1 MSEPTQIKNTN
12 HQSIQPLLIF
22 VCLAVGVLWGAQIKK
37 VEKDKFTQI
46 IDIVESDYVDSSNGE
61 YIREASIKFL
71 LSQLD
76 PHSTYIP
83 SQLSEISS
91 RQIKGE
97 YDGLGI
103 EYFRTNDTLFVYD
116 VMPNSPAGKS
126 GILPGDRLLK
136 INNKDIVNEKNE
148 DSLRA
153 ILQSKEMLISLYRK
167 STHQFYN
174 INVKKAPISMNS
186 SKSYYM
192 MNETLGFIKIERFSS
207 QTHQEFLLALNELKA
222 KGMKELLLDLRD
234 NGGGL
239 LSESVAIANEF
250 LEKDAL
256 ITFTEGH
263 KRLKKEYF
271 ANGKGGFISGKLIL
285 LINQNTAS
293 ASEILAGALQD
304 NDRAVL
310 LGSRSFGKG
319 LVQEPFRLS
328 DGSLIRLTTAR
339 YYTPSGRSIQRD
351 YDQSPELYR
360 LQIFNRDI
368 FADTLNPILDSSS
381 RKEFFSKNGRLLT
394 PGGGLRPDLVYTS
407 TQKDSIYTSG
417 FIQNLNYTNLLK
429 VFVLDKMQQE
439 LKMIKQQYKSPQ
451 VFFNKYKLPN
461 KYIIQVLKEVKK
473 NKHFINYQ
481 TGFKNEQMIED
492 ALLLEITFR
501 VFGETGKNILA
512 NKQEGVYSKTLEVLK
527 KYNTLL
533 NIKPK
538 NTRRFDY

>member
-76 PHSTYIP
+76 PHSTYIT

-192 MNETLGFIKIERFSS
+192 MNETLGYIKIERFSS
-207 QTHQEFLLALNELKA
+207 QTHQEFMVALNELKA

-310 LGSRSFGKG
+310 IGSRSFGKG

-417 FIQNLNYTNLLK
+417 FIQNLNYTKLLK

-439 LKMIKQQYKSPQ
+439 LKMINEEYKSPQ

-481 TGFKNEQMIED
+481 TGFKNEQMIEE

>member
-192 MNETLGFIKIERFSS
+192 MNETLGYIKIERFSS

-439 LKMIKQQYKSPQ
+439 LKIIKQQYKLPQ

>member
-103 EYFRTNDTLFVYD
+103 EYFRTNDTLFVYH

-192 MNETLGFIKIERFSS
+192 MNETLGYIKIERFSS

>member
-153 ILQSKEMLISLYRK
+153 VLQSKEMLISLYRK

-192 MNETLGFIKIERFSS
+192 MNEILGYIKIERFSS

>member
-1 MSEPTQIKNTN
+1 MSEPTQIQNSN
-12 HQSIQPLLIF
+12 HQTLQPLLIF

-116 VMPNSPAGKS
+116 VLQNSPANKS
-126 GILPGDRLLK
+126 GIFPGDRLLK
-136 INNKDIVNEKNE
+136 INNKDVVKEQND
-148 DSLRA
+148 DSMRSL
-153 ILQSKEMLISLYRK
+153 LQNKEMMLFVYRK
-167 STHQFYN
+167 SNKQLYN

-192 MNETLGFIKIERFSS
+192 MNETLGYIKIERFSS
-207 QTHQEFLLALNELKA
+207 QTHQEFMVALNELKA

-310 LGSRSFGKG
+310 IGSRSFGKG

-368 FADTLNPILDSSS
+368 LADTLNPILDSSS
-381 RKEFFSKNGRLLT
+381 LKEFFSKNGRLLT

-407 TQKDSIYTSG
+407 TQGDSIYTSG
-417 FIQNLNYTNLLK
+417 FVQNLEYTKVLK
-429 VFVLDKMQQE
+429 VFVLDHMQSE
-439 LKMIKQQYKSPQ
+439 LNKIKKQYNSPQ
-451 VFFNKYKLPN
+451 AFFYKYQLPN
-461 KYIIQVLKEVKK
+461 KYINQVLKQVKK

-481 TGFKNEQMIED
+481 TGIKNEQIIKE

-501 VFGETGKNILA
+501 IFGETGRNILA

>member
-192 MNETLGFIKIERFSS
+192 MNETLGYIKIERFSS

>member
-192 MNETLGFIKIERFSS
+192 MNETLGYIKIERFSS

-263 KRLKKEYF
+263 KRFKKEYF

>member
-1 MSEPTQIKNTN
+1 
-12 HQSIQPLLIF
+12 
-22 VCLAVGVLWGAQIKK
+22 VGVLWGAQIKK

-76 PHSTYIP
+76 PHSTYIT

-136 INNKDIVNEKNE
+136 INNKDIVNENNE

-192 MNETLGFIKIERFSS
+192 MNETLGYIKIERFSS
-207 QTHQEFLLALNELKA
+207 QTHQEFMVALNELKA

-285 LINQNTAS
+285 LINQKIVC
-293 ASEILAGALQD
+293 IL
-304 NDRAVL
+304 
-310 LGSRSFGKG
+310 
-319 LVQEPFRLS
+319 
-328 DGSLIRLTTAR
+328 
-339 YYTPSGRSIQRD
+339 
-351 YDQSPELYR
+351 
-360 LQIFNRDI
+360 
-368 FADTLNPILDSSS
+368 
-381 RKEFFSKNGRLLT
+381 
-394 PGGGLRPDLVYTS
+394 
-407 TQKDSIYTSG
+407 
-417 FIQNLNYTNLLK
+417 
-429 VFVLDKMQQE
+429 
-439 LKMIKQQYKSPQ
+439 
-451 VFFNKYKLPN
+451 
-461 KYIIQVLKEVKK
+461 
-473 NKHFINYQ
+473 
-481 TGFKNEQMIED
+481 
-492 ALLLEITFR
+492 
-501 VFGETGKNILA
+501 
-512 NKQEGVYSKTLEVLK
+512 
-527 KYNTLL
+527 
-533 NIKPK
+533 PK
-538 NTRRFDY
+538 I

>member
-1 MSEPTQIKNTN
+1 
-12 HQSIQPLLIF
+12 
-22 VCLAVGVLWGAQIKK
+22 
-37 VEKDKFTQI
+37 
-46 IDIVESDYVDSSNGE
+46 
-61 YIREASIKFL
+61 
-71 LSQLD
+71 
-76 PHSTYIP
+76 
-83 SQLSEISS
+83 
-91 RQIKGE
+91 
-97 YDGLGI
+97 
-103 EYFRTNDTLFVYD
+103 
-116 VMPNSPAGKS
+116 
-126 GILPGDRLLK
+126 
-136 INNKDIVNEKNE
+136 
-148 DSLRA
+148 
-153 ILQSKEMLISLYRK
+153 
-167 STHQFYN
+167 
-174 INVKKAPISMNS
+174 MNS

-192 MNETLGFIKIERFSS
+192 MNETLGYIKIERFSS
-207 QTHQEFLLALNELKA
+207 QTHQEFMVALNELKA

-271 ANGKGGFISGKLIL
+271 ANGKGGFISGKLVL

-310 LGSRSFGKG
+310 MGSRSFGKG

-368 FADTLNPILDSSS
+368 LADTLNPILDSSS
-381 RKEFFSKNGRLLT
+381 RKEFFSRNGRLLT

-407 TQKDSIYTSG
+407 TKKDSIYTSG
-417 FIQNLNYTNLLK
+417 FIQNLEYTKILK

-439 LKMIKQQYKSPQ
+439 LKMIKEQYNSPQ
-451 VFFNKYKLPN
+451 AFFNKYKLPN
-461 KYIIQVLKEVKK
+461 KYIIQVLKQVKK

-481 TGFKNEQMIED
+481 TGTKNEQMIED

>member
-97 YDGLGI
+97 YEGLGI

-116 VMPNSPAGKS
+116 VLQNSPANKS

-136 INNKDIVNEKNE
+136 INKKDVVKETDE

-153 ILQSKEMLISLYRK
+153 ILLSKEMQISLYRK
-167 STHQFYN
+167 STHQIYN

-192 MNETLGFIKIERFSS
+192 MNETLGYIKIERFSS
-207 QTHQEFLLALNELKA
+207 QTHQEFMVALNELKA

-271 ANGKGGFISGKLIL
+271 ANGKGGFISGKLVL

-310 LGSRSFGKG
+310 MGSRSFGKG

-368 FADTLNPILDSSS
+368 LADTLNPILDSSS

-407 TQKDSIYTSG
+407 TQNDSIYTSG
-417 FIQNLNYTNLLK
+417 FIQNLEYTKILK

-439 LKMIKQQYKSPQ
+439 LKMIKERYNSPQ
-451 VFFNKYKLPN
+451 AFFNKYKLPN
-461 KYIIQVLKEVKK
+461 KYIIQVLKLVKK

-481 TGFKNEQMIED
+481 TGTKNEQMIED

>member
-1 MSEPTQIKNTN
+1 MSEPSPIQNSKNQT
-12 HQSIQPLLIF
+12 IQPLLVF
-22 VCLAVGVLWGAQIKK
+22 FCLAIGVLWGAQIKK
-37 VEKDKFTQI
+37 IEKDKFTQI
-46 IDIVESDYVDSSNGE
+46 VDIVESDYVDSSDGE
-61 YIREASIKFL
+61 FIREASIKFL

-83 SQLSEISS
+83 SQLSEISN

-103 EYFRTNDTLFVYD
+103 EYFRTNDTLFIYD
-116 VMPNSPAGKS
+116 VMLNSPANKG

-136 INNKDIVNEKNE
+136 INNHDVINEKNE
-148 DSLRA
+148 DSLKHY
-153 ILQSKEMLISLYRK
+153 LQSKEIALAIFRK
-167 STHQFYN
+167 SNNQTYQ
-174 INVKKAPISMNS
+174 IKVTKAPISMNS

-192 MNETLGFIKIERFSS
+192 MNKTLGYIKLERFSS
-207 QTHQEFLLALNELKA
+207 QTHQEFLTALNDLKA
-222 KGMKELLLDLRD
+222 NGMKELVLDLRD

-239 LSESVAIANEF
+239 LSESVAVANEF
-250 LEKDAL
+250 LEKDVL

-271 ANGKGGFISGKLIL
+271 ANGKGLFKEGKLVL

-310 LGSRSFGKG
+310 IGSRSFGKG

-351 YDQSPELYR
+351 YNQSPELYR
-360 LQIFNRDI
+360 LQLFNRDI
-368 FADTLNPILDSSS
+368 FADTLNPILDSSAQ
-381 RKEFFSKNGRLLT
+381 KDFFSKNGRLLL
-394 PGGGLRPDLVYTS
+394 PGGGLRPDMVYIPGT
-407 TQKDSIYTSG
+407 KDSAYANG
-417 FIQNLNYTNLLK
+417 LLQNLNYTKLVK
-429 VFVLDKMQQE
+429 VFVLDFMYE
-439 LKMIKQQYKSPQ
+439 EIKKVNSAYKTPQ
-451 VFFNKYKLPN
+451 DFIKNYNIPN
-461 KYIIQVLKEVKK
+461 KYTQQVLKQLKR
-473 NKHFINYQ
+473 NKLFKMFQNSS
-481 TGFKNEQMIED
+481 KNESIVEQ
-492 ALLLEITFR
+492 ALLAEMAFR
-501 VFGETGKNILA
+501 VYGDTGKNILA
-512 NKQEGVYSKTLEVLK
+512 NIQEGVYSKTIEVLQ
-527 KYNTLL
+527 KYNSLL